1 MWAMRLF
8 DSRRRDRRHVQPK
21 PRYQYFEVVRIRM
34 SPRTRAERIAGQEGA
49 IVGMSLDRRP
59 LTYVVALRAGRTWLL
74 HETELE
80 STGRHDSAGDHL
92 ERAPA
97 GPQLVADASR
107 VG

>member
-8 DSRRRDRRHVQPK
+8 ESRRRDRRHVHSK

-49 IVGMSLDRRP
+49 VVGMSLERRP
-59 LTYVVALRAGRTWLL
+59 LTYAVALRSGGRWLV

-80 STGRHDSAGDHL
+80 QTGRHDSADAHL
-92 ERAPA
+92 QRAPA
-97 GPQLVADASR
+97 GPQLVPDAAH